1 MQLAQRWRNGAL
13 RHDRRWL
20 PQLWPWLQRA
30 EAEASAAGRA
40 VLQAGRRLVVDERRT
55 FKGSCWTFAD
65 AVYTEAGV
73 ARRARRRVY
82 STKAAGPYVDPSL
95 IRPGDFLSFIN
106 LSYRTN
112 PHSAVFVTWLNPDR
126 LEALMLTYVGGRRVR
141 PGDYRSY
148 VLSRVYRVQRPK

>member
-1 MQLAQRWRNGAL
+1 M
-13 RHDRRWL
+13 
-20 PQLWPWLQRA
+20 
-30 EAEASAAGRA
+30 
-40 VLQAGRRLVVDERRT
+40 VDEQRT
-55 FKGSCWTFAD
+55 FEGSCWTFAD

-73 ARRARRRVY
+73 SRRARRRVF
-82 STKAAGPYVDPSL
+82 STKAKGPYVDPSL